1 MRMIQEYISTL
12 EFRYNWSF
20 HCKFKMSVKK
30 QLNLQ
35 GIRGIAIL
43 AVLGF
48 HFFPNYFPNGY
59 LGVDQFFVLSGFL
72 MCMLLTK
79 TEKLPKFEMISNFYI
94 RRFKRILP
102 LYQLIIFV
110 SLIALY
116 LIFPDTTI
124 EININ
129 SAKRAIIFISNQL
142 KTLEDDYFEKL
153 NMAIDIFTHTWSLSV
168 EIQFYL
174 IVPFLFLLPFRI
186 ISLTIISIISLF
198 YFYILPSDIAFL
210 NVFARIWQFLI
221 GMIAFI
227 IHQNISTEYQLEKRQ
242 SLSVYVNE
250 SEQLKCSTNY
260 AIFIRM
266 MIIQMILVVSFPIT
280 IRAVISRPLITVMT
294 GIILIFSKR
303 DDIILSNKIL
313 AYIGD
318 ISYSLYL
325 IHWPISSYCKIT
337 GMSNYAILF
346 LFLAVVVSML
356 IYESFEKWY
365 TKESNIVILI
375 LTISLFFMNLGI
387 LNNQLFIEN
396 NSEGSV
402 TNISELAGSATQEDI
417 ARLNH
422 QWELDDQKNLK
433 FQFDNIFGWFP
444 YTGLNQNNTLRI
456 FSFGNSW
463 TVNHAKVMYSE
474 CGPRVK
480 EFMRG
485 AISGCEPLYKF
496 PTEYRKC
503 PEFLIEVQQHLG
515 VFKPDY
521 AFHITRSINIG
532 NNYTDDFENDPVYQ
546 SILNETRYLVKNI
559 KKKLFILNSIPS
571 IDREALDHLSENLM
585 NNVPKEEIDKKLYM
599 GYDQH
604 VAASK
609 RYTQLVKD
617 CGSKCELI
625 DYYDLFHPNGIKT
638 YRYYDDNGLSYLTG
652 GTHLTPWGYEFVK
665 PFWRDFCNKNL
676 V

>member
-1 MRMIQEYISTL
+1 
-12 EFRYNWSF
+12 
-20 HCKFKMSVKK
+20 MSVAKL
-30 QLNLQ
+30 LNLQ

-43 AVLGF
+43 GVLGF

-79 TEKLPKFEMISNFYI
+79 TEKLSKFEMISNFYI

-227 IHQNISTEYQLEKRQ
+227 IHQNISTEYRSVKNSDECEKQQL
-242 SLSVYVNE
+242 LSEDEGNE
-250 SEQLKCSTNY
+250 DGEGKEAGTLKTKSTINY
-260 AIFIRM
+260 DIMIRM
-266 MIIQMILVVSFPIT
+266 MIIKVILVIFFPNT
-280 IRAVISRPLITVMT
+280 IIEIISRPSITIMT
-294 GIILIFSKR
+294 GIILIFSKG
-303 DDIILSNKIL
+303 DDILLSNKIL

-337 GMSNYAILF
+337 GMSNYALLF

-356 IYESFEKWY
+356 IYHSFEKWY
-365 TKESNIVILI
+365 TKQSNIFIFILS
-375 LTISLFFMNLGI
+375 ISLVIVNLGI
-387 LNNQLFIEN
+387 LYHQLFIKNE
-396 NSEGSV
+396 ESV
-402 TNISELAGSATQEDI
+402 SY
-417 ARLNH
+417 
-422 QWELDDQKNLK
+422 NLK
-433 FQFDNIFGWFP
+433 LTDDKTFEEAKRMNHEWNLKDKESITFRCNGRPHGWCS
-444 YTGLNQNNTLRI
+444 YDGLNKNNTLRI
-456 FSFGNSW
+456 FAFGNSW
-463 TVNHAKVMYSE
+463 TSNHAKLLYEE
-474 CGPRVK
+474 CGPKVK
-480 EFMRG
+480 EILRG
-485 AISGCEPLYKF
+485 AISACEPLYKF
-496 PTEYRKC
+496 PTEFNGC
-503 PEFLIEVQQHLG
+503 PDFLVEVEKHLEE
-515 VFKPDY
+515 FKPDY
-521 AFHITRSINIG
+521 AFHITRTMAIG
-532 NNYTDDFENDPVYQ
+532 TNYTEDFENDPIYQ
-546 SILNETRYLVKNI
+546 SILNQTRRFVKNI
-559 KKKLFILNSIPS
+559 KYKLFILNSIPPVNWKEVDN
-571 IDREALDHLSENLM
+571 IADNLI
-585 NNVPKEEIDKKLYM
+585 NNVSKDKIDKNLIIN
-599 GYDQH
+599 YDEH
-604 VAASK
+604 VFATK
-609 RYTQLVKD
+609 RYAQLIKD

-625 DYYDLFHPNGIKT
+625 DYHGLFYRNDTKT
-638 YRYYDDNGLSYLTG
+638 FRYYDNNGYTYMSAGNHFTPLGSEYLR
-652 GTHLTPWGYEFVK
+652 
-665 PFWRDFCNKNL
+665 PFWKHFCREKL
-676 V
+676 E